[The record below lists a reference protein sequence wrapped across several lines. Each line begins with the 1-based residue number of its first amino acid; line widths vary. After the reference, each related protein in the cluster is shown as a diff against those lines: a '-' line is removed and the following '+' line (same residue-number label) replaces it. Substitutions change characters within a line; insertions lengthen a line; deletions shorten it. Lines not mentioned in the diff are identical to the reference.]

1 MAALCIRAMPAHP
14 YSKESCMSKTTLTIL
29 AFAVVCSSAI
39 AAENTAPPA
48 AMSASAPVE
57 DCASLQKKY
66 DSADKSKVS
75 PNRMK
80 DAKAQRVKGGNLCAS
95 GNVTEGMKAL
105 KNALA
110 EIGA

>member
-1 MAALCIRAMPAHP
+1 
-14 YSKESCMSKTTLTIL
+14 MSKTTLTIL

-39 AAENTAPPA
+39 AAENAAPTG
-48 AMSASAPVE
+48 MSASTPAE

-80 DAKAQRVKGGNLCAS
+80 DAKAQRVKGGNLCAK
-95 GNVTEGMKAL
+95 GNVTEGVKAL

-110 EIGA
+110 EIEVN

>member
-1 MAALCIRAMPAHP
+1 MKP
-14 YSKESCMSKTTLTIL
+14 TLIVL
-29 AFAVVCSSAI
+29 AFAVACSTAL
-39 AAENTAPPA
+39 AADNTATGTTTA
-48 AMSASAPVE
+48 AATAT
-57 DCASLQKKY
+57 DCAALEKKY

-95 GNVTEGMKAL
+95 GNVSEGVKAL

-110 EIGA
+110 DIGVN